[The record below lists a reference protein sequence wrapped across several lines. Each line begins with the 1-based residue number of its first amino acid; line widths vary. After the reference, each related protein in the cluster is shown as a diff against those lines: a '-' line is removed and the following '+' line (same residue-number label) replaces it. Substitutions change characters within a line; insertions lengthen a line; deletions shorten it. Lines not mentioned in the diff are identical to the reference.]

1 MRGEEGD
8 ALLMEKQG
16 LIVEKEEMDS
26 KKEGLERK

>member
-16 LIVEKEEMDS
+16 LIIEKEELGS
-26 KKEGLERK
+26 QKEGL